1 MANHARRRM
10 APRSRSLPLPLEQRI
25 HVIRGMTVMLDRDL
39 ADLSGVTTK
48 VLLQAVRRN
57 SERFPSD
64 FFFPRV
70 RQELAGLRSQIVA
83 SKLRMSAVAV
93 RARTA
98 WRSLHFHGMIHAMK
112 IAMDS
117 AGRIVVPKALR
128 QALDL
133 KPGQPLEIRAGDGRL
148 EIEVAPTPLK
158 LQKRGKSVV
167 AVPSAPLPTLTAD
180 EVRATL
186 ERVRR

>member
-1 MANHARRRM
+1 
-10 APRSRSLPLPLEQRI
+10 
-25 HVIRGMTVMLDRDL
+25 
-39 ADLSGVTTK
+39 
-48 VLLQAVRRN
+48 
-57 SERFPSD
+57 
-64 FFFPRV
+64 
-70 RQELAGLRSQIVA
+70 
-83 SKLRMSAVAV
+83 
-93 RARTA
+93 
-98 WRSLHFHGMIHAMK
+98 MK